1 MKKVSALLLTTM
13 LGSSMVFASFTG
25 SATLSSMYDFDS
37 NDYGMGN
44 GSSVNFDIDLLNVTN
59 EDVTSDKAVWA
70 DIEASLKVGLVDGD
84 HESGVSM
91 DDPASFY
98 LTSDVTGTDSAILGV
113 GISLDSAT
121 VNGDGWSLDITGV
134 TGNPDYAVSAIDS
147 NEVSDDVDDWGF
159 VLEDY
164 DDYFDYEAD
173 YNDDV
178 PGFSLTYGVSTL
190 GLGFYHTDVD
200 GDVAAGTDLTVYL
213 GGDDYQLADGLMFSG
228 AVAYSQYESYD
239 MTDETAA
246 DKFKSLLGSLEL
258 AFTADDYS
266 ATVASD
272 FGYDIDAEEANAD
285 VSLNAMYSAF
295 TLDAYYA
302 TVATATDED
311 DISTDEE
318 IDDLLSVQVVTDL
331 SSMMD
336 MPLTLTLAGLDL
348 VNAQELSAEAAYDL
362 TDMLTLTLSGSYTL
376 DDDSWDATIEAEYTT
391 DMYYV
396 DASATIETENE
407 VSLYAYIE
415 STTMVD
421 NATLSLEWDDSADL
435 LNQNSNQAFGNI
447 TASCEID
454 F

>member
-25 SATLSSMYDFDS
+25 SATLSTGFDFDS
-37 NDYGMGN
+37 KDSGMAN
-44 GSSVNFDIDLLNVTN
+44 SSSATFDIDLLNVTN

-70 DIEASLKVGLVDGD
+70 DIEASLKVGLMSSDMEDGID
-84 HESGVSM
+84 FDDDAMVLTLVSG
-91 DDPASFY
+91 DQ
-98 LTSDVTGTDSAILGV
+98 TSRQGTGAILGAAL
-113 GISLDSAT
+113 SLDSAT

-147 NEVSDDVDDWGF
+147 NSVEGEIDDWGF
-159 VLEDY
+159 VSEDY
-164 DDYFDYEAD
+164 DDYFDYEAG
-173 YNDDV
+173 YNDGV
-178 PGFSLTYGVSTL
+178 AGFSLTYGISTL
-190 GLGFYHTDVD
+190 GLGFEHTDGV
-200 GDVAAGTDLTVYL
+200 GTDLTVYV
-213 GGDDYQLADGLMFSG
+213 GGDDYQLAEGLMFSG
-228 AVAYSQYESYD
+228 AVAYSQEEVTTTSQN
-239 MTDETAA
+239 
-246 DKFKSLLGSLEL
+246 LLGSLEL
-258 AFTADDYS
+258 AFTAEDYS
-266 ATVASD
+266 ATLASD
-272 FGYDIDAEEANAD
+272 FGYDMDAEEAGAD
-285 VSLNAMYSAF
+285 VALNAMYSAF

-302 TVATATDED
+302 TTAEAVNGDDYTVTD
-311 DISTDEE
+311 S
-318 IDDLLSVQVVTDL
+318 IDDLLSLQVEADL

-396 DASATIETENE
+396 DASATIETDNA

-415 STTMVD
+415 STTIVD
-421 NATLSLEWDDSADL
+421 NATLYVEWDNSADL
-435 LNQNSNQAFGNI
+435 LNQNSSQAFGDI
-447 TASCEID
+447 TAACEID